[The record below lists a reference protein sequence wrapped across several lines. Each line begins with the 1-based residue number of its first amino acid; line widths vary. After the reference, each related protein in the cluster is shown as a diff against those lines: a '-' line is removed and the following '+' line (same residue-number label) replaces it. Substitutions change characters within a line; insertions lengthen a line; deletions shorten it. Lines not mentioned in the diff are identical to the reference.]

1 MNFNEF
7 YLNSFK
13 DSNDILDGSNV
24 IIKGNVAVNK
34 LNPSQHID
42 VSGNIKASNKL
53 IANILELSG
62 NNITVDNSNNI
73 TFNKA
78 KFSHIFPQSPQI
90 SALVLI
96 MPTMVELI
104 SVTPLT
110 HLEKHTYKNFLS
122 VKILSV

>member
-34 LNPSQHID
+34 LNPTQHID

-53 IANILELSG
+53 ILYTELSG
-62 NNITVDNSNNI
+62 TISPLIIVTILHPTKQNSVI
-73 TFNKA
+73 
-78 KFSHIFPQSPQI
+78 FSRNPRR
-90 SALVLI
+90 
-96 MPTMVELI
+96 
-104 SVTPLT
+104 
-110 HLEKHTYKNFLS
+110 Y
-122 VKILSV
+122 